1 MGVATVVELMM
12 AATALGTEDV
22 RRWSEFAAGIADVGP
37 WRVYGV
43 AFETSYNHP
52 PLTGGFLWLI
62 GGLADHLRTF
72 AFVLR
77 LPAIAASAVTPF
89 VVFALL
95 RPRSAG
101 VALPAAVSV
110 ALSPALIAIAGF
122 HGNTDPVVVM
132 LTLLSVYLLVDR
144 RLPAWSGVVIAL
156 AIGVK
161 IVPIVVVPALVLG
174 AWQADRRGARRLLVG
189 AGLTGLLIWLPA
201 LIVAGGAIIDGVV
214 GYAGSVQ
221 PWGLV
226 EAAGRLG
233 ADGGVTWLRG
243 AGRILVV
250 VAAAG
255 VPVWIVR
262 RAPDR
267 VAEAAAVSLTA
278 FLALSTGFGM
288 QYLAWAI
295 APAFLLSFGWA
306 TAFNVTASILAWQVY
321 TRWSG
326 GLPWDAATSS
336 PFVTIEVLMAFVAWV
351 CLVGVVA
358 SGVRRCLSPRDPR
371 RAPPEVRSA
380 HDRALGDSPRVG
392 RARGDARE
400 GAVAGRAPRVRVRSA
415 RTRSSRS

>member
-1 MGVATVVELMM
+1 VGVHRLTRMAVDAAPTRREWTWLVAAVAVATVVELIM

-22 RRWSEFAAGIADVGP
+22 RRWLEFAVGINDVGP
-37 WRVYGV
+37 WRVYGIT
-43 AFETSYNHP
+43 FETSYNHP
-52 PLTGGFLWLI
+52 PATGAFLWLI
-62 GGLADHLRTF
+62 GGLADQLRTF

-77 LPAIAASAVTPF
+77 LPAISASAVTPF

-95 RPRSAG
+95 RPRSPG

-132 LTLLSVYLLVDR
+132 LALLSVYLLVER
-144 RLPAWSGVVIAL
+144 RAPAWSGIVIAL

-161 IVPIVVVPALVLG
+161 IVPVVVVPVLVLA
-174 AWQADRRGARRLLVG
+174 AWHADRRGARRLLVG
-189 AGLTGLLIWLPA
+189 AGVTSLIIWLPA
-201 LIVAGGAIIDGVV
+201 LLIAGGALIDGVF

-226 EAAGRLG
+226 EAAGRVG
-233 ADGGVTWLRG
+233 ADGLVAWLRG
-243 AGRILVV
+243 PGRILVV
-250 VAAAG
+250 VVSAG
-255 VPVWIVR
+255 VPAWLVR
-262 RAPDR
+262 RSPDR
-267 VAEAAAVSLTA
+267 VVEAAAISLSA
-278 FLALSTGFGM
+278 FLVLSTGFGM

-295 APAFLLSFGWA
+295 APAYLLGFGWA
-306 TAFNVTASILAWQVY
+306 TACNVAASLLTWQVY

-336 PFVTIEVLMAFVAWV
+336 PFVDAEVVMAFVAWV

-358 SGVRRCLSPRDPR
+358 SGVRTCLSPRDPR

-380 HDRALGDSPRVG
+380 A
-392 RARGDARE
+392 
-400 GAVAGRAPRVRVRSA
+400 
-415 RTRSSRS
+415 